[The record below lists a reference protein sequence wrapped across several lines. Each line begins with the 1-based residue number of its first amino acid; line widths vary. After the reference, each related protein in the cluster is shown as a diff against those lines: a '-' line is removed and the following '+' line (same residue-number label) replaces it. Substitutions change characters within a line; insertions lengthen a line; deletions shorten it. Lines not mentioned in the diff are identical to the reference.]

1 MKQVNLTINHPGKA
15 GENVF
20 EISCSLDQMGN
31 LTLGVKDAK
40 KNGPERK
47 IHNFQATWT
56 AEEIQG
62 MQQQLQNDTALLDAY
77 EAMTEEH
84 NRLEREA
91 NEMLKSIPEE
101 WREEFN
107 AAFREFQKARS
118 AEGNAAFER
127 TLNRYRELV

>member
-1 MKQVNLTINHPGKA
+1 
-15 GENVF
+15 
-20 EISCSLDQMGN
+20 
-31 LTLGVKDAK
+31 
-40 KNGPERK
+40 
-47 IHNFQATWT
+47 
-56 AEEIQG
+56 
-62 MQQQLQNDTALLDAY
+62 MQQQLQKDTAELEAY
-77 EAMTEEH
+77 GAMVDEH

-101 WREEFN
+101 WREEFD